1 MRALV
6 VIPPDPV
13 VTWAEAKEHLRL
25 DGDGERVFVE
35 AMIAAA
41 TAHIDGPAGWLGRAI
56 GLQTIEVRLPAFGV
70 TSIALP
76 YPPAVDIVSVEY
88 VDGNG
93 EAAILDDED
102 YELSGPLLRPAWP
115 KSWPTAQWRGCEGEA
130 VRIQYRAGYAVNPD
144 AETIVPNIPAP
155 IKAAILL
162 MVGDLYRFRT
172 SASDMNI
179 TATSIPMSLNV
190 EALLNPYR
198 VYR

>member
-6 VIPPDPV
+6 VIPPEPV
-13 VTWAEAKEHLRL
+13 VTWAEAKAHLRL
-25 DGDGERVFVE
+25 DGDGEQAFVE

-41 TAHIDGPAGWLGRAI
+41 TAHIDGPAGWLGRAL
-56 GLQTIEVRLPAFGV
+56 GLQTIEVRLPSFGV

-76 YPPAVDIVSVEY
+76 YPPAVDIVSIEY
-88 VDGNG
+88 VDSDGD
-93 EAAILDDED
+93 AAILDDED

-115 KSWPTAQWRGCEGEA
+115 NSWPAAQWRGCDGDA